1 MKQFFKI
8 TLATMLG
15 VFLFCLINFI
25 IMIAVLGGIM
35 SIQNA
40 SVPTQKNSV
49 FRLELE
55 GVIVERMEE
64 NSLETLL
71 ASMNESTNYIGLDE
85 VLTAIDAASK
95 DDNVSG
101 IYLKLGMLQAA
112 PASITEIR
120 DALQRFKKD
129 GKFVVA
135 YGDNF
140 SNGTYQLATA
150 ADKVYMNP
158 QGMPMLTGIKL
169 NTIFYKGL
177 LDKLGV
183 EMQIFKVGT
192 FKSAVEPFCNT
203 ALSDANRLQLNVLSQ
218 SIWNEIIIDA
228 AQARHIDTATI
239 NRFANNGLFFAAAD
253 SAVAYGLVDSLL
265 YENDMKRVLQRLTND
280 DNFHTIKLRQMK
292 RLAKSSSA
300 SDRVAV
306 LYANGE
312 IDGMTGNSGIDS
324 KKIVEQLLKLADNDD
339 VKAVVMR
346 VNSPGGSAYGSE
358 QIWHAAEVLRAKKP
372 FIVSMSDYA
381 ASGGYYISCSADTI
395 VAQPNTLTGSIGIFG
410 MFPNLQ
416 GATQKLGLTFDG
428 VKTNR
433 FSDLGD
439 ITRPMND
446 AERQLMQQYIERGYA
461 LFVQRCAEGRSLSV
475 DSIRTIAEGRV
486 WSGKDAQ
493 QLGLVDV
500 LGGLDTAITIAAEK
514 AQLTDY
520 SLVTYPPQKDITTQ
534 LIEKLYDNQ
543 TRILQRTLGE
553 KFTLFQQVCN
563 LKDKQGLFALMPY
576 YIAW

>member
-1 MKQFFKI
+1 
-8 TLATMLG
+8 
-15 VFLFCLINFI
+15 
-25 IMIAVLGGIM
+25 
-35 SIQNA
+35 
-40 SVPTQKNSV
+40 
-49 FRLELE
+49 
-55 GVIVERMEE
+55 
-64 NSLETLL
+64 
-71 ASMNESTNYIGLDE
+71 
-85 VLTAIDAASK
+85 
-95 DDNVSG
+95 
-101 IYLKLGMLQAA
+101 
-112 PASITEIR
+112 
-120 DALQRFKKD
+120 
-129 GKFVVA
+129 
-135 YGDNF
+135 
-140 SNGTYQLATA
+140 
-150 ADKVYMNP
+150 
-158 QGMPMLTGIKL
+158 
-169 NTIFYKGL
+169 
-177 LDKLGV
+177 
-183 EMQIFKVGT
+183 
-192 FKSAVEPFCNT
+192 
-203 ALSDANRLQLNVLSQ
+203 
-218 SIWNEIIIDA
+218 
-228 AQARHIDTATI
+228 
-239 NRFANNGLFFAAAD
+239 
-253 SAVAYGLVDSLL
+253 
-265 YENDMKRVLQRLTND
+265 
-280 DNFHTIKLRQMK
+280 MK

>member
-1 MKQFFKI
+1 
-8 TLATMLG
+8 MLG

-120 DALQRFKKD
+120 DALQRFKKN

-140 SNGTYQLATA
+140 SNGTYQLATV

>member
-40 SVPTQKNSV
+40 PVPTQKNSV

-101 IYLKLGMLQAA
+101 IYLKLDMLQAA
-112 PASITEIR
+112 PAAITEIR
-120 DALQRFKKD
+120 DALQRFKKN

>member
-120 DALQRFKKD
+120 DALQRFKKN

-228 AQARHIDTATI
+228 AKARHIDTATI

-433 FSDLGD
+433 FSDLGN